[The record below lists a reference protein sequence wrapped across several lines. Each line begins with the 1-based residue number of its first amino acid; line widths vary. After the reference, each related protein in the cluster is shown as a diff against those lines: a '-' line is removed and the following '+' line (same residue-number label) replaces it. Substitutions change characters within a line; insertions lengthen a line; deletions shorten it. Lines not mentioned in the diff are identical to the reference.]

1 LLQESN
7 NTFYMCKHQGK
18 VELKVV
24 HVKTFLSVMSMIPH
38 MLTGEERFYMLKKP
52 EFNLTNLGG
61 IARK

>member
-1 LLQESN
+1 
-7 NTFYMCKHQGK
+7 MCKHQGK

-52 EFNLTNLGG
+52 GFNLTNLGG